1 MSSLANSSLYSTFYL
16 SPIVGPFNS
25 KQFTYLSKNK
35 HSPPHTQE
43 FTGRTV
49 FTWGHDLRML
59 MSRVKMTVKIKHNLH
74 QVEQTAETPQPV
86 P

>member
-25 KQFTYLSKNK
+25 KEFIYLSKNK
-35 HSPPHTQE
+35 HSLPQE

-59 MSRVKMTVKIKHNLH
+59 MSRVKMTVKVKHNLH
-74 QVEQTAETPQPV
+74 QVEQTVETPQPV